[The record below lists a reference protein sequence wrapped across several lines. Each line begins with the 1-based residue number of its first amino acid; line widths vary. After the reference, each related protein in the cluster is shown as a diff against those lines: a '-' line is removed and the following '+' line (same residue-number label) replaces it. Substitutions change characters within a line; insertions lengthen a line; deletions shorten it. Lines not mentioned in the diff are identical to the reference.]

1 MPRQAELN
9 GRESSEPTVSEVTS
23 HFSGLAYD
31 LITLVELQARLL
43 FLDVREATQRSA
55 VTVVCVVVMA
65 VFCVSAVPICLLG
78 IAELLVEL
86 AGWHRA
92 VAYLAV
98 GGIAAAGA
106 ITGGILAARRL
117 LGVSAVFARS
127 HQELQDNLEFVKR
140 LVRGP
145 ESDDVAVN

>member
-1 MPRQAELN
+1 MPYQARMN
-9 GRESSEPTVSEVTS
+9 GRDTEETTVSEVTS

-31 LITLVELQARLL
+31 LITLAELQARLL

-55 VTVVCVVVMA
+55 VTLVCLVVMA
-65 VFCVSAVPICLLG
+65 VFTVSAVPVCLLG
-78 IAELLVEL
+78 ISELLVEY

-92 VAYLAV
+92 VAYLVV
-98 GGIAAAGA
+98 GGVFAAGA
-106 ITGGILAARRL
+106 VAGGILAAKRL
-117 LGVSAVFARS
+117 IRVSAVFSRS

-145 ESDDVAVN
+145 ENDDATTN